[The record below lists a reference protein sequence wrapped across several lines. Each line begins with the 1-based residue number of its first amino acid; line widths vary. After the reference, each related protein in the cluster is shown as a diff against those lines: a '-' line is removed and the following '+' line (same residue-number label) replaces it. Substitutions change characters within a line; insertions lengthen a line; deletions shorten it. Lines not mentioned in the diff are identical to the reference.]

1 MSNIYVSYWG
11 IGCFH
16 IEPNAQYCA
25 VHGLH
30 KNEIKRIIMR
40 LSVLSSWF
48 LSEQG
53 YQSLRKAVILCLLA
67 GSCYQLAAL
76 SWIFF
81 TNSHVTT
88 DLSTLTSTTTDT
100 SASNARQALLNNL
113 QQAALFGVEKD
124 PNGGQLAPKSTLNA
138 TVTGI
143 LASNTPERSLAIIQ
157 SNGGQATYNLGDV
170 IAGTHAKIKAIYPN
184 RVIIVRQNQEEA
196 LFLDEDS
203 PTSSSADSVGPE
215 EHRPLTKIRQEI
227 LKRPQQLLDYIHIT
241 PIMDDDEELQGYRI
255 NPGSHADA
263 FDQLGLQPN
272 DVAISL
278 NGYNLKDRTEAV
290 EAIQQLSRKTEFNI
304 TVVRGGKPQ
313 DIYINLTQP

>member
-1 MSNIYVSYWG
+1 
-11 IGCFH
+11 
-16 IEPNAQYCA
+16 
-25 VHGLH
+25 
-30 KNEIKRIIMR
+30 MR
-40 LSVLSSWF
+40 LSVISSWF

-53 YQSLRKAVILCLLA
+53 YQSLRKAVILVLLI
-67 GSCYQLAAL
+67 GSCYQLATM
-76 SWIFF
+76 SWLFF
-81 TNSHVTT
+81 TNKHATT
-88 DLSTLTSTTTDT
+88 DLGSLANQPADT
-100 SASNARQALLNNL
+100 AASNARQALLNDL

-143 LASNTPERSLAIIQ
+143 LASSIPERSLAIIQ
-157 SNGGQATYNLGDV
+157 SNGGQATYNLDDV

-184 RVIIVRQNQEEA
+184 RVIILRQNQEEA

-203 PTSSSADSVGPE
+203 PTSTPADAIAPE
-215 EHRPLTKIRQEI
+215 EHRPLAKIRQEI

-241 PIMDDDEELQGYRI
+241 PIMNDDEELQGYRI

-278 NGYNLKDRTEAV
+278 NGYNLKDRTEAI

-304 TVVRGGKPQ
+304 TVLRGGKPQ

>member
-1 MSNIYVSYWG
+1 
-11 IGCFH
+11 
-16 IEPNAQYCA
+16 
-25 VHGLH
+25 
-30 KNEIKRIIMR
+30 MR

-53 YQSLRKAVILCLLA
+53 YQSLRKAVILGLLI
-67 GSCYQLAAL
+67 GSCYQLATM
-76 SWIFF
+76 SWLFF
-81 TNSHVTT
+81 SNNHVTT
-88 DLSTLTSTTTDT
+88 DLGSLNNLPADT
-100 SASNARQALLNNL
+100 SASDARQALLNNL
-113 QQAALFGVEKD
+113 QQAALFGVERD

-143 LASNTPERSLAIIQ
+143 LASSIPERSLAIIQ
-157 SNGGQATYNLGDV
+157 SNGGQATYNLGDI

-184 RVIIVRQNQEEA
+184 RVIILRQNQEEA

-203 PTSSSADSVGPE
+203 PTSTPADAIAPE
-215 EHRPLTKIRQEI
+215 EHRPLAKIRQEI

-241 PIMDDDEELQGYRI
+241 PIMNDDEELQGYRI

-278 NGYNLKDRTEAV
+278 NGYNLKDRTEAI

-304 TVVRGGKPQ
+304 TVLRGGKPQ